1 MSMEDKM
8 DANTKRINHIKV
20 KNTIANLEKNNM
32 KAVYVE
38 TKEEALTLF
47 KTMVPQGS
55 YTATGGSMTLR
66 DTGIMDYLMSETD
79 YHKEYKDAY
88 SASFYV
94 LSANAIT
101 EKGEIF
107 QVDGRSNRVSAML
120 FGPENVIVVAGINK
134 LVPTVR
140 EAAIRVKNVAA
151 PINATRLC
159 MDTPCTKL
167 GHCIAPTLDEDSLF
181 ANGCQSEGCICC
193 NSVVFRRQRTKDR
206 ITVIL
211 VGEDLGY

>member
-1 MSMEDKM
+1 M

-101 EKGEIF
+101 EKGEIY

-134 LVPTVR
+134 LVPTLR

-167 GHCIAPTLDEDSLF
+167 GQCIAPTMDEDSLF

>member
-1 MSMEDKM
+1 M

-66 DTGIMDYLMSETD
+66 DTGIMDYLMAETD

-134 LVPTVR
+134 LVPTLR

-167 GHCIAPTLDEDSLF
+167 GHCIAPTMDEDSLF

>member
-1 MSMEDKM
+1 M

-167 GHCIAPTLDEDSLF
+167 GHCIAPSVDEDKLF
-181 ANGCQSEGCICC
+181 ATGCLSEGCICC
-193 NSVVFRRQRTKDR
+193 NSVVFRYQRVKDR
-206 ITVIL
+206 ITVII
-211 VGEDLGY
+211 VGEELGY

>member
-1 MSMEDKM
+1 M
-8 DANTKRINHIKV
+8 DANIKKINHIKV
-20 KNTIANLEKNNM
+20 KNTISNLEKNNI

-47 KTMVPQGS
+47 KTMVPSGA
-55 YTATGGSMTLR
+55 YTASGGSMTLR
-66 DTGIMDYLMSETD
+66 DTGIMDYLLSETD

-88 SASFYV
+88 DATYYV

-101 EKGEIF
+101 EKGEIY

-134 LVPTVR
+134 LVPSLR

-167 GHCIAPTLDEDSLF
+167 GRCIAPGLDEESLF
-181 ANGCQSEGCICC
+181 ANGCLSEGCICC

>member
-1 MSMEDKM
+1 M

-88 SASFYV
+88 IASFYV

-101 EKGEIF
+101 EKGEIY

-134 LVPTVR
+134 LVPTLR

-167 GHCIAPTLDEDSLF
+167 GHCIAPTMDEDSLF

>member
-1 MSMEDKM
+1 M

>member
-1 MSMEDKM
+1 M

-167 GHCIAPTLDEDSLF
+167 GHCIAPTMDEDSLF

>member
-1 MSMEDKM
+1 M
-8 DANTKRINHIKV
+8 DANTKKINHIRV
-20 KNTIANLEKNNM
+20 KNTIAALEKNNI
-32 KAVYVE
+32 KAVYVD

-66 DTGIMDYLMSETD
+66 DTGIMDYITSETD
-79 YHKEYKDAY
+79 YHKDYKDAY
-88 SASFYV
+88 SASYYV

-101 EKGEIF
+101 ERGEIY

-120 FGPENVIVVAGINK
+120 FGPENVIVVAGIKK
-134 LVPTVR
+134 LVPTLR
-140 EAAIRVKNVAA
+140 DAAVRVKNVAA

-159 MDTPCTKL
+159 METPCTKL
-167 GHCIAPTLDEDSLF
+167 GHCIAPTMDEDSLF
-181 ANGCQSEGCICC
+181 ANGCLSEGCICC
-193 NSVVFRRQRTKDR
+193 NTVVFRYQRVKDR
-206 ITVIL
+206 IKVIL

>member
-1 MSMEDKM
+1 M

-134 LVPTVR
+134 LVPTLR

-159 MDTPCTKL
+159 MDTQCTKL
-167 GHCIAPTLDEDSLF
+167 GHCIAPTMDEDSLF

>member
-1 MSMEDKM
+1 MSMEEKM

-101 EKGEIF
+101 EKGEIY

-120 FGPENVIVVAGINK
+120 FGPENVIC
-134 LVPTVR
+134 LCWRHYVR
-140 EAAIRVKNVAA
+140 
-151 PINATRLC
+151 
-159 MDTPCTKL
+159 PC
-167 GHCIAPTLDEDSLF
+167 D
-181 ANGCQSEGCICC
+181 
-193 NSVVFRRQRTKDR
+193 
-206 ITVIL
+206 
-211 VGEDLGY
+211 